1 MSGAPKGF
9 SGFERIL
16 LLHGALVLL
25 TAGALQLPGGPPWIF
40 TAPANLLLLLTLPSL
55 VLAPLEFRRRRLL
68 SATLQLASA
77 AVGMGF
83 FLAPALEELSG
94 SADFTSSPAP
104 IRSESDGFRIVTFN
118 TGVGL
123 ASGER
128 ITQFIQ
134 EVEPDVV
141 VLVEVSERL
150 ARELDSLLPE
160 PFSQRI
166 FHPDGI
172 DGKAVLS
179 RFPVRSSEL
188 LRLEDGRPA
197 LRVTLE
203 LEGEPLELL
212 AVHLSPSIGIVDRG
226 AAAGRDLDQWSATLD
241 SAGRTIMAGD
251 FNTTE
256 RSPSHAR
263 LVAQGFTDSFAEVGT
278 GLGTTFPI
286 FGRYFGLPIGRFMR
300 IDYVWHGAAL
310 RAARAWVGP
319 DLGSDH
325 LPVIVDLVSAKA
337 Q

>member
-9 SGFERIL
+9 SGFERVL

-25 TAGALQLPGGPPWIF
+25 TAGALQLPGGPPWF
-40 TAPANLLLLLTLPSL
+40 LTAPANLLLLLTLPSL
-55 VLAPLEFRRRRLL
+55 VLAPLEFGRRRLL

-77 AVGMGF
+77 AVGLGF

-94 SADFTSSPAP
+94 SADLASSP
-104 IRSESDGFRIVTFN
+104 IRSESEGFRIVTFN

-128 ITQFIQ
+128 ITQFLQ
-134 EVEPDVV
+134 QVNPDIV

-160 PFSQRI
+160 QFSQRV

-179 RFPVRSSEL
+179 RFPIRSSEL

-197 LRVTLE
+197 LRVALD
-203 LEGEPLELL
+203 LDGEPLELL
-212 AVHLSPSIGIVDRG
+212 AVHFSPSMGIVDRG
-226 AAAGRDLDQWSATLD
+226 AAAGRDLDRWSATLN

-263 LVAQGFTDSFAEVGT
+263 LVALGFTDSFAEVGT

-310 RAARAWVGP
+310 RAERAWVGP

-325 LPVIVDLVSAKA
+325 LPVVVDLVSAKA